1 MMREP
6 PTEEEI
12 EMLKGSMR
20 HSMGPGLLKPNGP
33 LSSAENSMTHRSQ
46 VNRYPSSAPGSRPLD
61 QIPVKIT
68 GTEMP
73 DGLLSD
79 RPLVGKG
86 PTTAS
91 RG

>member
-1 MMREP
+1 MP
-6 PTEEEI
+6 IKKHAP
-12 EMLKGSMR
+12 
-20 HSMGPGLLKPNGP
+20 MGPGLLKSSGA

-73 DGLLSD
+73 PGLLSMT
-79 RPLVGKG
+79 PLKSL
-86 PTTAS
+86 TTAAS
-91 RG
+91 QQKRK